1 VAYIQ
6 ANPPADDAAKRAIE
20 DNIHKE
26 FLDVAFS
33 VQVRARYVWLALR
46 TPHISDYSHLYES
59 AVFAYYKREY
69 AAGVCLL
76 LVALEGV
83 LLSINGWRVGQPNK
97 PSFAQLKA
105 TVANLTLASINP
117 AMNAIQSAFGDALSE
132 FIDRWIYAH
141 TSNADF
147 TLSVLNRHYVL
158 HGMDAGNF
166 YRPHDFHRLL
176 LGFDLLIDLIAMI
189 NGTYRVMVEAEIDKY
204 EERRKFY
211 DQLRGGTL
219 QIWCRG
225 RPRAGT
231 PEAASE
237 LCAAGDGGLR
247 GAAMNR

>member
-1 VAYIQ
+1 
-6 ANPPADDAAKRAIE
+6 
-20 DNIHKE
+20 
-26 FLDVAFS
+26 
-33 VQVRARYVWLALR
+33 
-46 TPHISDYSHLYES
+46 LYES

-97 PSFAQLKA
+97 PTFTQLKA

-117 AMNAIQSAFGDALSE
+117 AMNAIQAAFRDVLSA

-166 YRPHDFHRLL
+166 YRPQDFHRLL

-211 DQLRGGTL
+211 DQLRGGAL
-219 QIWCRG
+219 QIG
-225 RPRAGT
+225 
-231 PEAASE
+231 
-237 LCAAGDGGLR
+237 AAGDREQELLKQHSNYVPPAMSSAIGRASCTGR
-247 GAAMNR
+247 GRRLTRAASIGRAWRASWSQSSGRR